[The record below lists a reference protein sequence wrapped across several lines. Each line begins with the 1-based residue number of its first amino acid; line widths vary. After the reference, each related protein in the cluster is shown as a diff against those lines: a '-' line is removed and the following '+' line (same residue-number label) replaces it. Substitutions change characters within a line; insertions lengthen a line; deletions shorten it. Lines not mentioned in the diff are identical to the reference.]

1 MTTGGYK
8 PDKEFLPMADLRYGK
23 LQALIVDDFDNFRI
37 TLGRMLQ
44 EFGVDNVDSASTSA
58 EALRFCAS
66 KTYDIILCD
75 QNLGKG
81 KSGQQIL
88 EVLRHTPNDN
98 SDSLFVLVSAE
109 SNKSIIMAAY
119 DYEPDGYLTK
129 PITAQTLEQRL
140 SRLLAQRVALTPI
153 YKALKESQI
162 DAAIELC
169 RTEINKDG
177 RYTNHC
183 QKILGRLLLDAG
195 RFTEAENLYHE
206 ILEVRQLDWAM
217 LGMAYA
223 KKSQGDSLGAQQ
235 WLEEIIQFNPLCL
248 KAYDVLA
255 DIFRERGDNPA
266 VQKLL
271 QQAVELSPLSILRQ
285 QALGDVALKNNDLLG
300 SANAFRKAVKLGEN
314 SCHDHKDVHVNF
326 AHATIQLA
334 HVDKTLAK
342 PIIRDALKTVSEL
355 TTRFGKTT
363 DNKVSSYLLEA
374 QLHSSAGDDRKSKE
388 AMAAAQKIID
398 AEEALSLDTRIELAK
413 AMRVQGDKAGS
424 DALIAELLKEYADS
438 EDDLQKIDCLLEE
451 PCSEKNKAMVAKINK
466 DGIAFYEAKNFVRA
480 IEAFSSALQEL
491 PQHIGLRLNLVQ
503 ASLEQLK
510 QDPQNEEL
518 LGTTQ
523 QTLNYITPI
532 IPAAHAQYR
541 RFKQLEEVWRR
552 NEAEKK
558 RGA

>member
-1 MTTGGYK
+1 
-8 PDKEFLPMADLRYGK
+8 MADIRYGK
-23 LQALIVDDFDNFRI
+23 LRALVVDDFDSFRI

-44 EFGVDNVDSASTSA
+44 ELGVINIDSAASGA

-66 KTYDIILCD
+66 NTYDIILCD

-88 EVLRHTPNDN
+88 EVLRHTPNSN

-109 SNKSIIMAAY
+109 TNKSIIMAAY

-129 PITAQTLEQRL
+129 PITAQALEQRL
-140 SRLLAQRVALTPI
+140 SRLLAQRVVMAPI
-153 YKALKESQI
+153 QQAIQESKI
-162 DAAIELC
+162 DHAIDLC
-169 RTEINKDG
+169 RAEINKNN
-177 RYTNHC
+177 RYANHC
-183 QKILGRLLLDAG
+183 QKILGKLLLDAG
-195 RFTEAENLYHE
+195 RFADAENLYHD

-223 KKSQGDSLGAQQ
+223 KKMQGDSLSAQQ
-235 WLEEIIQFNPLCL
+235 WLEEIIQFNPQCL
-248 KAYDVLA
+248 KAYDLLSQ
-255 DIFRERGDNPA
+255 ILRERGDNTA
-266 VQKLL
+266 VQKIL
-271 QQAVELSPLSILRQ
+271 QHAVELSPLSILRQ
-285 QALGDVALKNNDLLG
+285 QALGDIAFKNNDLLN

-334 HVDKTLAK
+334 NLDKGLAK
-342 PIIRDALKTVSEL
+342 PILRDALKTVSEL
-355 TTRFGKTT
+355 PARFGKTS
-363 DNKVSSYLLEA
+363 DNRISSHLLEA
-374 QLHSSAGDDRKSKE
+374 QLQLSAGDERKSKE

-398 AEEALSLDTRIELAK
+398 AEKETLTIETRIEMAK
-413 AMRVQGDKAGS
+413 ALRAQGDKTGS
-424 DALIAELLKEYADS
+424 DALIAELLKEYAGS
-438 EDDLQKIDCLLEE
+438 EENLQKIDCLLEE

-466 DGIAFYEAKNFVRA
+466 EGIAFYDAKNYVRA
-480 IEAFSSALQEL
+480 IEAFRSALQEL

-518 LGTTQ
+518 QSATQ
-523 QTLNYITPI
+523 QTLSYVTPI

-552 NEAEKK
+552 SAGNNK
-558 RGA
+558 